1 MGKDRILYLLN
12 QYTDNKASREEV
24 EELFS
29 ALQSNEGEEVLKDMI
44 IREGLPADQLLMANF
59 PMPSDE
65 EWDSMQGEIMS
76 VVRADRKMAA
86 VHVLRRWPV
95 MRVAALLAICA
106 GIGIT
111 VLVRNRRKA
120 TPMPVAMR
128 THNTD
133 IAPGGNRAV
142 LTLADGS
149 TIVLDSAHSGF
160 LTQQGS
166 VKVVKLNTGALE
178 YKGKETT
185 TGEVLYNTIATP
197 NGGQYEVVLPDGSK
211 VWLNAASSLRYPTA
225 FEGKER
231 VVELKGEGYFEIA
244 RNAAMPFMVRVDGG
258 SGGKGVD
265 VHVLGTAFDVMAYS
279 NEGHINTTLVSGNV
293 RVATGEGAAM
303 NVEPGRQAVVDNNT
317 REMQVVDANV
327 DQVVAWKNGLFRFRE
342 TGILELMRQ
351 VERWYNV
358 EVVYETNGKDQ
369 DFTGIVS
376 RNEPVSVLLHTLE
389 LTGTVHFRIDGK
401 KIIVLP

>member
-1 MGKDRILYLLN
+1 MGKDRLFYLLK
-12 QYTDNKASREEV
+12 QYTDNKASQEEV
-24 EELFS
+24 KELFS
-29 ALQSNEGEEVLKDMI
+29 ALQSKEGEGVLKNMI
-44 IREGLPADQLLMANF
+44 IREGLSADPLLMVNN
-59 PMPSDE
+59 PMPSGE
-65 EWDSMQGEIMS
+65 EWDSMQEELMS
-76 VVRADRKMAA
+76 LVRADRKMMAIRG
-86 VHVLRRWPV
+86 LRRWPV
-95 MRVAALLAICA
+95 MKVAALVAICA

-111 VLVRNRRKA
+111 VLVRNRRRA
-120 TPMPVAMR
+120 TPMPVATR
-128 THNTD
+128 AHNTD

-149 TIVLDSAHSGF
+149 TIVLDSVHSGT
-160 LTQQGS
+160 LAQQGS
-166 VKVVKLNTGALE
+166 VKVIKLNTGALE
-178 YKGKETT
+178 YKGKEVAV
-185 TGEVLYNTIATP
+185 GDVLYNTISTP
-197 NGGQYEVVLPDGSK
+197 NGGQYQIVLPDGSK

-225 FEGKER
+225 FDGKER

-244 RNAAMPFMVRVDGG
+244 HNAAQPFMVHVDGG
-258 SGGKGVD
+258 TDGKSVD
-265 VHVLGTAFDVMAYS
+265 VRVLGTAFDVMAYK
-279 NEGHINTTLVSGNV
+279 NEGRVNTTLVSGKV
-293 RVATGEGAAM
+293 QVAAAEGMAM
-303 NVEPGRQAVVDNNT
+303 NLEPGRQAVVDDST
-317 REMQVVDANV
+317 REMRVGEANI

-342 TGILELMRQ
+342 TGIRELMRQ